1 MNRSDDRIL
10 TTHVG
15 SLPRPDDLVAIL
27 EAQERGEPLDL
38 ADLAARVERATDD
51 VVKRQRECGIDIVGD
66 GECSK
71 TSYTFYLRHRLSGVG
86 PMPLAA
92 ERPVTV
98 RHADLAAHPDLVEML
113 ARKNTAINWHLRSPA
128 CIGPIAYRDRAPLEA
143 DIRNL
148 RNAAAACG
156 ATEAFMS
163 AASPGVL
170 TKFIPDTYYKSED
183 AYVAALAD
191 AMAVEYEAI
200 VAAGLILQIDAPD
213 FGSARHNQ
221 YQHLSDREFLG
232 IAERN
237 VAAINHA
244 TRNIPPDRMRM
255 HVCWGNY
262 EGPHTHDIPL
272 KTIFPVIRQARPVGL
287 LIEAANPAHA
297 HEWEDLAELDIPDD
311 KILIPGFVDTTT
323 NFVEHPRLIAQR
335 IRQYA
340 DAVGRERVIAGTDC
354 GFATFAGPGNPVAP
368 SVVWAKLRSL
378 AEGAEIASRQLWGR
392 GGAAR
397 SHT

>member
-1 MNRSDDRIL
+1 MRSESRIL

-15 SLPRPDDLVAIL
+15 SLPRPDDLVALL
-27 EAQERGEPLDL
+27 EAQERGEAVDP
-38 ADLAARVERATDD
+38 ADLSARVKRATDD
-51 VVKRQRECGIDIVGD
+51 VVRRQRACGIDIVGD
-66 GECSK
+66 GETSK

-86 PMPLAA
+86 TPPPSA

-98 RHADLAAHPDLVEML
+98 RHADLAEHPDLIEML
-113 ARKNTAINWHLRSPA
+113 ARKNAGINWHLRSPC

-143 DIRNL
+143 DLRNL
-148 RNAAAACG
+148 RDAVAAAG
-156 ATEAFMS
+156 AAEAFMS

-183 AYVAALAD
+183 AYVVALAD

-200 VAAGLILQIDAPD
+200 AAAGFILQIDAPD

-221 YQHLSDREFLG
+221 YQHLTDREFLR
-232 IAERN
+232 IAGRN

-244 TRNIPPDRMRM
+244 TRNIAPDRMRM

-272 KTIFPVIRQARPVGL
+272 KTIFPAIRSARPAGL
-287 LIEAANPAHA
+287 LFEAANPAHA
-297 HEWEDLAELDIPDD
+297 HEWEDLALLDIPED
-311 KILIPGFVDTTT
+311 KILIPGVIDTTT
-323 NFVEHPRLIAQR
+323 NFVEHPRLVGQR
-335 IRQYA
+335 LLRVA
-340 DAVGRERVIAGTDC
+340 NVVGRERVIAGTDC

-368 SVVWAKLRSL
+368 SVVWAKLKSL
-378 AEGAEIASRQLWGR
+378 AEGAEIASRQLWKAGS
-392 GGAAR
+392 A
-397 SHT
+397 TKV